1 MMKFLA
7 QLQPGKIDILNDRID
22 TDPNRLYL
30 LDHKKLEKK
39 YDFIIASAHDPN
51 AFSYKK
57 ENKLIVVISHIPD
70 MKSDAWPGFY
80 VNLCMCDA
88 IACDS
93 FVRAELSKMTY
104 PDKRV
109 FLLDGCTPLHIVP
122 PTLNMTQ
129 KINIVSLDTKSD
141 FWVKFSR
148 FILQSEKFTVSNT
161 IGANSVGIAF
171 HPMGGALATN
181 MSHKLFHIMVQHSD
195 ASIYLDSRSNH
206 YLGSRLANLVNMGGE
221 APNKPFKDAFELL
234 LEDLLTLLEHSAK
247 KPIVK
252 FASSHNVF
260 DRIFHEI
267 NKTDM

>member
-7 QLQPGKIDILNDRID
+7 HLQPGKIDILNDRID

-104 PDKRV
+104 PDKRGISTRWLHTTAYCSTNTEYDTEDQHRV
-109 FLLDGCTPLHIVP
+109 FGYEVRFLGEVFTLH
-122 PTLNMTQ
+122 
-129 KINIVSLDTKSD
+129 STK
-141 FWVKFSR
+141 
-148 FILQSEKFTVSNT
+148 
-161 IGANSVGIAF
+161 
-171 HPMGGALATN
+171 
-181 MSHKLFHIMVQHSD
+181 
-195 ASIYLDSRSNH
+195 
-206 YLGSRLANLVNMGGE
+206 
-221 APNKPFKDAFELL
+221 
-234 LEDLLTLLEHSAK
+234 
-247 KPIVK
+247 
-252 FASSHNVF
+252 
-260 DRIFHEI
+260 
-267 NKTDM
+267 